1 METLS
6 YVRTVLWAFFGVGRR
21 SAARDQLARGKPVV
35 LITVALVLAALF
47 GLTLWGLATIAAQSL
62 TG

>member
-1 METLS
+1 MNTLS

-21 SAARDQLARGKPVV
+21 GAAREQLAKGKPVV

-47 GLTLWGLATIAAQSL
+47 GLTLCGLASIAAQSL
-62 TG
+62 TD